1 MSFPRISLVVAALL
15 ATACGPNIGLTER
28 GTTVQQVERMA
39 LPDGCRLVGDVAIGI
54 PPDAGRPR
62 TEEQLSMLMR
72 NKAGELGA
80 NHVVVEFSEPRGT
93 GSGAHFVGSG
103 TAYSCDASAA
113 TPPPAEPGE
122 GGDDETTAGDEA
134 ALAE

>member
-1 MSFPRISLVVAALL
+1 MHFTRISLVVAALL

-28 GTTVQQVERMA
+28 GTTVQRVERGG

-62 TEEQLSMLMR
+62 TEEQLAMLMR

-80 NHVVVEFSEPRGT
+80 NHVIVEFSEPRGT
-93 GSGAHFVGSG
+93 GAGAHFVGSG
-103 TAYSCDASAA
+103 TAYACDESAVR
-113 TPPPAEPGE
+113 PPPAEPAAA
-122 GGDDETTAGDEA
+122 DDETTSGDEA